1 MTNTF
6 IFGAGFSG
14 LEIGRQLCAAGH
26 IVAGTTRTADKFD
39 RLAAQGIEPLVFDGV
54 NLNPEVMFR
63 LQTVTHLVMSIGPD
77 DGGDPLLPVLA
88 GKLRSVL
95 TNLQWI
101 GYLSTV
107 GVYGDH
113 DGGWVDETT
122 VCKPVSRRSVQ
133 RLEAEQAWQEFATHA
148 EVPLAILRLSGI
160 YGPGRNTFVNLAK
173 GTAKR
178 IIKPNQ
184 VFNRIHVNDIAR
196 AVLHLSSKNT
206 GGFFNVTD
214 NEPAPPQD
222 VVSYVANLM
231 GVKPPEEIAYN
242 DAKMSPM
249 ARSFY
254 GEVKKVSNAKLRG
267 SGFEFNFPDYRI
279 SMDAMW
285 KEGSWDG
292 QKTSLTACLS

>member
-14 LEIGRQLCAAGH
+14 LEIGKQLSAAGQV
-26 IVAGTTRTADKFD
+26 VAGTTRSADKFVK
-39 RLAAQGIEPLVFDGV
+39 LAANGLEPFDFDGDWLSAALV
-54 NLNPEVMFR
+54 AR

-77 DGGDPLLPVLA
+77 DGGDPLVPILGDHLSHA
-88 GKLRSVL
+88 LK
-95 TNLQWI
+95 NLQWI

-113 DGGWVDETT
+113 DGGWVDEDT
-122 VCKPVSRRSVQ
+122 VCKPVSQRSVE
-133 RLEAEQAWQEFATHA
+133 RLVAETAWQEFAA
-148 EVPLAILRLSGI
+148 KADVPLAILRLSGI
-160 YGPGRNTFVNLAK
+160 YGPGRNTFVNLAN

-184 VFNRIHVNDIAR
+184 VFNRIHVGDIAR
-196 AVLHLSSKNT
+196 AVMHLGAEKRV
-206 GGFFNVTD
+206 GIFNVTD

-222 VVSYVANLM
+222 VVTYAANLM
-231 GVKPPEEIAYN
+231 GVTPPEEVAYD
-242 DAKMSPM
+242 DAQMSPM

-267 SGFEFNFPDYRI
+267 TGFEFHYPNYRVA
-279 SMDAMW
+279 MDALWVQQNW
-285 KEGSWDG
+285 KR
-292 QKTSLTACLS
+292 